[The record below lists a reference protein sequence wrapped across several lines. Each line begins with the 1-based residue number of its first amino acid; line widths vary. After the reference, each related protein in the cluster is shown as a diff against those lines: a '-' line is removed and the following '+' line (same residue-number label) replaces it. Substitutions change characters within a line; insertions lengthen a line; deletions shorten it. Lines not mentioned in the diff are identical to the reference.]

1 MWDIL
6 ESFFTVIDPIKE
18 KVAFLKRNIRYS
30 FLYKNYVQVR
40 WNHFLKPLKVLANVW
55 KPTLKKKRYQS
66 FWNIQVF
73 GNILMV
79 IAVSLPFLY
88 LKIFGE
94 TPKTGFYCDD
104 ESIGY
109 PYKASTVPLW
119 SLLLGLSVPLI
130 TIILVEIVF
139 LPLLHRKSI

>member
-1 MWDIL
+1 MRYFGVIFHCNGPNKRK
-6 ESFFTVIDPIKE
+6 SCFFIQE
-18 KVAFLKRNIRYS
+18 LCASSLKP
-30 FLYKNYVQVR
+30 
-40 WNHFLKPLKVLANVW
+40 FLKPLKVLANVW
-55 KPTLKKKRYQS
+55 KPTLKKNVIKL

-119 SLLLGLSVPLI
+119 ALLLGLSVPLI